1 MAITPETQAQILG
14 FVIISIPIV
23 GALWKAFSV
32 LQGIEDRLER
42 TIREV
47 EKRLIDLDYQSELK
61 TQKLEAL
68 NDKLVLA
75 VNGTKEL
82 VNHVRSRTQADA
94 TKLANRIDQVERY
107 LSKTTTFE
115 SRE

>member
-1 MAITPETQAQILG
+1 MAVAPETQAQITA
-14 FVIISIPIV
+14 FIVYSIPLV
-23 GALWKAFSV
+23 VALWKVFQI
-32 LQGIEDRLER
+32 LQGIEDRLEK
-42 TIREV
+42 TIRDV

-61 TQKLEAL
+61 NQKLEAL

-82 VNHVRSRTQADA
+82 VNHVRSRTQVDA
-94 TKLANRIDQVERY
+94 TKLANRIDQVERF